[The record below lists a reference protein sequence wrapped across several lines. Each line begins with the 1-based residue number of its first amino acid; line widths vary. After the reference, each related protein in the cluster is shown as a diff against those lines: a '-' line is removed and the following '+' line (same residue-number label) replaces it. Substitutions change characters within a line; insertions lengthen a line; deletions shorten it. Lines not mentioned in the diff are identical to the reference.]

1 MVLLSP
7 QLGDGACTGLK
18 NLTPDQVS
26 MITAW
31 MTELIPGDSCAQ
43 GER

>member
-18 NLTPDQVS
+18 TLTPDQVT
-26 MITAW
+26 MITAC
-31 MTELIPGDSCAQ
+31 MTDLIPGDSCAQ
-43 GER
+43 DER